1 MLWNTWQF
9 MQTPG
14 ARAVLLVAIMLT
26 LSVIGW
32 YAVRR
37 FRDQISGDGDTT
49 YHLTKFR
56 EMEQQGVLSDA
67 EFRTIKTVLGSHV
80 SDELTEEEQPS

>member
-1 MLWNTWQF
+1 MLQDAWQF
-9 MQTPG
+9 LQTPA
-14 ARAVLLVAIMLT
+14 ARAVLLVAFTLT

-32 YAVRR
+32 FSVRK
-37 FRDQISGDGDTT
+37 FRDQNSGDDGTT